1 MDIDE
6 MLAREGIRY
15 TIGLY
20 NSIGDRGAYD
30 ELTSV
35 YTTEG
40 RWILNDGTVVE
51 PLARIIEMSRA
62 GAERRGAFDEGTFQR
77 HLLGHSVIN
86 VVDAEK
92 ARSLHYVLI
101 YTELGPDHAAVYRDD
116 WRKVGDR
123 WLLAQRINA
132 LEWIRPDSR
141 FKIYGDAA
149 PMAPEHLDLGFQ
161 LPSSGRAGA

>member
-1 MDIDE
+1 MDAEE

-20 NSIGDRGAYD
+20 NSIGDRGAYED
-30 ELTSV
+30 LTSV
-35 YTTEG
+35 YTSDG
-40 RWILNDGTVVE
+40 RWILNDGAVIE
-51 PLARIIEMSRA
+51 PLERIIQVSRA
-62 GAERRGAFDEGTFQR
+62 GAQRRGAFEAGTFQR

-86 VVDAEK
+86 VVDAAT

-101 YTELGPDHAAVYRDD
+101 YTELGPDHTAVYRDD

-141 FKIYGDAA
+141 FKIYGDGAA
-149 PMAPEHLDLGFQ
+149 MAEEHLDLGFE
-161 LPSSGRAGA
+161 LS

>member
-1 MDIDE
+1 

-20 NSIGDRGAYD
+20 NSIGDRGAYED
-30 ELTSV
+30 LTSV
-35 YTTEG
+35 YTTDG
-40 RWILNDGTVVE
+40 RWILNDGTVIE
-51 PLARIIEMSRA
+51 PLEQIIETSRA
-62 GAERRGAFDEGTFQR
+62 GAQRRGAFDEGSFQR

-86 VVDAEK
+86 VVDSAT

-141 FKIYGDAA
+141 FTIYGGGA
-149 PMAPEHLDLGFQ
+149 PMAQEHLDLGFVLQ
-161 LPSSGRAGA
+161 